1 MTAASTTAGSA
12 SAPAKQ
18 RLREYEVV
26 YVLAPNADNAEAERV
41 NAKVTEVVGSFGGK
55 LLKLDNWGRRKLA
68 YPIKRHS
75 RGIFVYI
82 KYVALPGVVAEIER
96 NLRIADSVL
105 RYQSNLVNAV
115 VEGEMTVDPDD
126 VKFTPVAPAEPEEE
140 LSYEQRLGLV
150 PSAHKRVHVEDELD
164 PLDAELE
171 DVPDLN
177 AEPRGTP

>member
-1 MTAASTTAGSA
+1 MSAA
-12 SAPAKQ
+12 AKV

-26 YVLAPNADNAEAERV
+26 YVLAQTADNAEAERI

-68 YPIKRHS
+68 YPIKRNA
-75 RGIFVYI
+75 RGIFVYV
-82 KYVALPGVVAEIER
+82 KYVAQPGVVAEIER
-96 NLRIADSVL
+96 NLRISDSVL
-105 RYQSNLVNAV
+105 RYQSSLINAEI
-115 VEGEMTVDPDD
+115 EGEVSVDPED

-150 PSAHKRVHVEDELD
+150 PSARKKEQPEDELD
-164 PLDAELE
+164 ALGDELD

-177 AEPRGTP
+177 AEPGSRGAP

>member
-1 MTAASTTAGSA
+1 MSAANSGA
-12 SAPAKQ
+12 SAAATRE

-41 NAKVTEVVGSFGGK
+41 NAKVTEVVGGFGGK

-68 YPIKRHS
+68 YPIKRNS

-82 KYVALPGVVAEIER
+82 KYVAKPGVVAEVER

-105 RYQSNLVNAV
+105 RYQSSLVSAE
-115 VEGEMTVDPDD
+115 VEGEYTVDPED
-126 VKFTPVAPAEPEEE
+126 VKFAPVTPAEPEEE

-150 PSAHKRVHVEDELD
+150 PSAHKRQHVEDELD

-177 AEPRGTP
+177 AEPRGAQ